1 LRSEVAKTDS
11 TWHEIW
17 KVIQRWEYTN
27 DGFAIEGFRTELRG
41 AMDAMRQSTW
51 GIERWWGEGLV
62 LDKAKAPATLSCTV
76 QIKLYKDG
84 WEFVF

>member
-1 LRSEVAKTDS
+1 
-11 TWHEIW
+11 
-17 KVIQRWEYTN
+17 
-27 DGFAIEGFRTELRG
+27 
-41 AMDAMRQSTW
+41 MRQSTW

-84 WEFVF
+84 WEFFFLFELPFAA